1 MITAK
6 FSVQQVDKG
15 WAVRIGPDVLV
26 RSSTRGQ
33 ALLQAD
39 WRAAAIRRLGGR
51 AIVVEETPPA
61 FESVALG
68 RPPRRRMAAARQSAW
83 SNAWPLVD
91 DRTRTSGPILTAQPL
106 STCWTENFAV
116 IIGKHPRITQ
126 LYVQN
131 IHQSL
136 EVPRD
141 LVHETGLSERTL

>member
-61 FESVALG
+61 FESVALS
-68 RPPRRRMAAARQSAW
+68 RPPGNLGLQVTLSDMPDARRPAS
-83 SNAWPLVD
+83 
-91 DRTRTSGPILTAQPL
+91 TSKG
-106 STCWTENFAV
+106 S
-116 IIGKHPRITQ
+116 G
-126 LYVQN
+126 
-131 IHQSL
+131 
-136 EVPRD
+136 
-141 LVHETGLSERTL
+141 